1 MNLQWGIEKDDDE
14 DDEDDEDDWSV
25 VSNEDR
31 DWSAVDVL
39 AEDIDDDVLA
49 EDIDDDDDDDDDEDW
64 LMIPSRLSD
73 ETKLMIDTSKV
84 VGWIETP
91 CLTRAWKICLLV
103 ILNTSWH
110 DFFNNRSTWNRKHE
124 RNTYTVGYDDDDHDD
139 DEDDEDDDK
148 WW

>member
-14 DDEDDEDDWSV
+14 DDGNDWSV
-25 VSNEDR
+25 VSNDNR
-31 DWSAVDVL
+31 DWSAV
-39 AEDIDDDVLA
+39 DVLA

-91 CLTRAWKICLLV
+91 CLSGTEHFLTRLLQQSFH
-103 ILNTSWH
+103 L
-110 DFFNNRSTWNRKHE
+110 E
-124 RNTYTVGYDDDDHDD
+124 
-139 DEDDEDDDK
+139 
-148 WW
+148 